1 LNSNLQPFFRFP
13 YLGKFW
19 PNPFTQLKQELLFE
33 QTHQEPAMDYQVVD
47 SLLAD
52 HEIRFP
58 LSELAELDRLE
69 ELVKSDELMKLA
81 VVMRE
86 FGCGGHSGLTFDFI

>member
-1 LNSNLQPFFRFP
+1 
-13 YLGKFW
+13 
-19 PNPFTQLKQELLFE
+19 
-33 QTHQEPAMDYQVVD
+33 MDYQVVD

-81 VVMRE
+81 VVNA
-86 FGCGGHSGLTFDFI
+86 FDFLKIRINRFYCSGGTLCNVQTHAQT